1 MDKSLRE
8 ALHLIEQIMNDGQI
22 EEAIEL
28 LLELGVNYPDNY
40 HLVSLLGECYLMS
53 GNPDKAIKPLQWAT
67 KTFPQFR
74 KELIKELKEDPNDN
88 EEEEITVTR
97 IRRTH
102 ERSSEKNIWVDHYL
116 LGCAYGRCMKLRPAI
131 RHLNIAD
138 KMNPNNAEII
148 RNIGWIRCMQ
158 EKTDN
163 GRNLLKKAIKLD
175 PENALAYNDLG
186 ASYLFEEKLDEAK
199 RWITKA
205 IKMDPED
212 VFIINTAD
220 KLEELLAFQVLSKKE
235 GKLIS
240 KEKA

>member
-1 MDKSLRE
+1 
-8 ALHLIEQIMNDGQI
+8 
-22 EEAIEL
+22 
-28 LLELGVNYPDNY
+28 
-40 HLVSLLGECYLMS
+40 
-53 GNPDKAIKPLQWAT
+53 
-67 KTFPQFR
+67 
-74 KELIKELKEDPNDN
+74 
-88 EEEEITVTR
+88 
-97 IRRTH
+97 
-102 ERSSEKNIWVDHYL
+102 
-116 LGCAYGRCMKLRPAI
+116 MKLRPAI